1 MRSFRLGTL
10 AAALLLLLLPLVV
23 SSCYI
28 TCACDSTPDPNWTPP
43 PIGADEAGVYAAKV
57 AGVPSMTAV
66 EVSGLNGRPFYRA
79 TADNTVA
86 FVDAA
91 EGGDV
96 LEVIAIDRMPEAA
109 TTEPP
114 TAVAKSAADAFMA
127 RTGSSTA
134 DLTESSEL
142 KTVSGVSAYDFTW
155 TDSLGSAK
163 FTISV
168 NPSTQAVFAY
178 ADLRMQ
184 RPLTLP
190 ILGQNRATAI
200 AVAARNVPG
209 DQVNSSSLTVDFSTG
224 AQVSTWDVSMGVPI
238 ADGSQTIEQKFVVR
252 VDASTGATTTVK
264 S

>member
-28 TCACDSTPDPNWTPP
+28 TCACVSTPDPNWTPP
-43 PIGADEAGVYAAKV
+43 PISDIQAGADAAKV
-57 AGVPSMTAV
+57 AGVPSMTAI
-66 EVSGLNGRPFYRA
+66 EVSGLNARPFYRA
-79 TADNTVA
+79 TADNTLA
-86 FVDAA
+86 FVDA

-114 TAVAKSAADAFMA
+114 TAAAKSAADEFMTS
-127 RTGSSTA
+127 TGLS
-134 DLTESSEL
+134 DDMLTESSEL
-142 KTVSGVSAYDFTW
+142 NTVSGVSAYDFTW

-168 NPSTQAVFAY
+168 NPATQAVFAY

-184 RPLTLP
+184 LPLTLP

-209 DQVNSSSLTVDFSTG
+209 DQVNSASLTVDFSTG

-238 ADGSQTIEQKFVVR
+238 VDGSQTIEQKFVVR
-252 VDASTGATTTVK
+252 VDALTGATTIVK